1 MSDFFKIYTKSPK
14 KNEVEVYPKFIVNAR
29 TKDLMIRGGDFYAV
43 WDEKRGLWSTD
54 EQDVIDMIDKAID
67 EYADKLS
74 TEAYISRMYMR
85 DADTNVID
93 KWHKYCQKQMRD
105 NWKPLD
111 EKLTFS
117 NTEVKREDYV
127 SKRLD
132 YPLEP
137 GDISAYEELM
147 QTLYE
152 PDERRKLEWA
162 IGSVVAGD
170 SKHIQKFIVLYGTS
184 GAGKSTVLNII
195 QELFQG
201 YWASFR
207 SKELTSSNGTFALE
221 SFKDNPLVAI
231 EHDSKLDRIED
242 NTKLNSLVSHET
254 MEVNAK
260 YEKKYSMVF
269 KAFLFMGTNTPVKI
283 TEAKSGL
290 LRRLIDVTPSGKRIP
305 YKKYTELMSQIKFEL
320 GAIAYHCLEV
330 YNELGE
336 DYYGDYIPRDMM
348 SATNDF
354 YDFVAYNYDDF
365 KNVEYLTLNEAW
377 RRYKEYVDFARIPYP
392 LSMKNVRVELK
403 NYFEKYDDRY
413 WDGEK
418 QIRCVYTG
426 FLKNKFAYEAENP
439 VEEKPTSWLIFDGTV
454 SHLDAVCFDRPAQYA
469 KPDGTPLMPWAKVK
483 TTLSDLDTSE
493 LHYLKVPENLIVI
506 DFDIR
511 DKDGNKDFEA
521 NLKAASKWP
530 KTYAELSKSG
540 GGIHLHYYYAGDAT
554 KLDYIYAPNIEI
566 KVYTGNAALR
576 RKLTRFNS
584 LEIATINSNLPLK
597 GEAKVLNWEGIKSEK
612 MLRSMIKKNLNK
624 EYLGATKPSIDYIY
638 TLLEDARNAGIPY
651 DVTDMRQAVLTF
663 ALNSTHQSQYCV
675 KLVDKMKF
683 KSEEPSDNNE
693 NYDCDRLVFFDCEVF
708 LNLFLIN
715 WKYEDSPSCVRM
727 INPRP
732 EDIETLIKYKLV
744 GFNNRRYDNHI
755 LYARMMGYT
764 NEQLYKL
771 SQKIVNGVRD
781 ALFGEAYNLSY
792 ADVYDFCSKKQS
804 LKKWEIELSEERNR
818 QIANAKKL
826 MSNGMTLEDAAKEV
840 KLDACILKGYLDGT
854 LEVTSHKEL
863 ALPWDQPVPEERWEE
878 VAAYCDND
886 VIATEA
892 VFHARKE
899 DFVAREILA
908 ELSGMTVNDT
918 TRQHTTKIIFGNEKH
933 PQLVYTDLSETFPGY
948 EFKDGKNMYRGE
960 DASFGGY
967 VYAEPGIHRNVAL
980 LDVASLH
987 PHSIIA
993 MNVFG
998 EYTDRFNDIL
1008 KARIAIKHHDFDTAK
1023 NMLDGKLAPYLTNGD
1038 QADQLAQALKIV
1050 INSVYGYTS
1059 ATFDNPFK
1067 DPRNKNNIVAL
1078 RGALFMMTLRD
1089 EVKARGYK
1097 VAHIKTD
1104 SIKIPDADNE
1114 IIKFCMDFA
1123 KKYGYTFEHE
1133 ATYSRMCLVND
1144 AVYIAAYEKPETC
1157 QNMYGYIP
1165 GDNAKHYKKHDHPW
1179 TATGTQ
1185 FQIPYVFKELFSK
1198 EPIVFDDMC
1207 ETKSVTSGSLYLDMN
1222 ESLPEG
1228 EHNYRFVGRVGRF
1241 CPIKP
1246 GCEGGVLYRVKDDK
1260 YYAATG
1266 TKGYRWL
1273 ESEQVSH
1280 MDYENIIDRSYYEK
1294 LCENAKKEIMKYGDF
1309 DMFVNNTLPD
1319 FMNIP
1324 EGWPNDEVPFK

>member
-43 WDEKRGLWSTD
+43 WDEKRGMWSTD
-54 EQDVIDMIDKAID
+54 EQDVIDMIDTAID

-85 DADTNVID
+85 DADTNIID

-117 NTEVKREDYV
+117 NTVVKREDYV
-127 SKRLD
+127 SRRLN

-152 PDERRKLEWA
+152 PEERKKLEWA
-162 IGSVVAGD
+162 IGSIVAGD
-170 SKHIQKFIVLYGTS
+170 SKHIQKFIVLYGSS
-184 GAGKSTVLNII
+184 GSGKSTVLNII
-195 QELFQG
+195 QRLFEG
-201 YWASFR
+201 YWTRFYA
-207 SKELTSSNGTFALE
+207 KELTSNNGTFALE

-242 NTKLNSLVSHET
+242 NTKLNSLVSHES

-260 YEKKYSMVF
+260 YEKKYAMTF
-269 KAFLFMGTNTPVKI
+269 KAFLFIGTNTPVKI

-290 LRRLIDVTPSGKRIP
+290 LRRLIDVSPSGRKIP
-305 YKKYTELMSQIKFEL
+305 YKKYTELMSQINFEL
-320 GAIAYHCLEV
+320 GAIAHHCLEV
-330 YNELGE
+330 YNEMGE

-365 KNVEYLTLNEAW
+365 KAMKYLTLSEAW

-392 LSMKNVRVELK
+392 LPMKNVRVELK
-403 NYFEKYDDRY
+403 NYFKDYEDRF

-418 QIRCVYTG
+418 QIRNVYSG
-426 FLKNKFAYEAENP
+426 FLKSKFAYETENP
-439 VEEKPTSWLIFDGTV
+439 KEETVTSWLTFD
-454 SHLDAVCFDRPAQYA
+454 SDISQLNMECYDQPAQYA
-469 KPDGTPLMPWAKVK
+469 KADGTPKTRWSLVK
-483 TTLSDLDTSE
+483 TVLADLDSRE

-511 DKDGNKDFEA
+511 DKDGNKDLEA
-521 NLKAASKWP
+521 NIKAASKWP

-554 KLDYIYAPNIEI
+554 KLDYIYAPNIEV
-566 KVYTGNAALR
+566 KVFTGNASLR
-576 RKLTRFNS
+576 RKLTKCNS
-584 LEIATINSNLPLK
+584 LPIATINSGLPLK
-597 GEAKVLNWEGIKSEK
+597 GEAKVLNWEGVKSEK
-612 MLRSMIKKNLNK
+612 MLRTMIKKNLNK
-624 EYLGATKPSIDYIY
+624 EYHGATKPSVDYIY
-638 TLLEDARNAGIPY
+638 ALLEDAYRSGVPY
-651 DVTDMRQAVLTF
+651 DVTDLRQAVLTF
-663 ALNSTHQSQYCV
+663 ALNSTNQAPYCM

-683 KSEEPSDNNE
+683 KSEEPSTNAEGYEVDK
-693 NYDCDRLVFFDCEVF
+693 LVFFDCEVF
-708 LNLFLIN
+708 PNLLLIN
-715 WKYEDSPSCVRM
+715 WKYEGSPTCNRM
-727 INPRP
+727 INPTP
-732 EDIETLIKYKLV
+732 ADVEGLIRYKLV

-764 NEQLYKL
+764 NEQLYRL
-771 SQKIVNGVRD
+771 SQKIVTGYSSGVM
-781 ALFGEAYNLSY
+781 FGEAYNLSY

-804 LKKWEIELSEERNR
+804 LKKWEIELGIHH
-818 QIANAKKL
+818 Q
-826 MSNGMTLEDAAKEV
+826 
-840 KLDACILKGYLDGT
+840 
-854 LEVTSHKEL
+854 EL
-863 ALPWDQPVPEERWEE
+863 GIPWDQPVPEERWEE
-878 VAAYCDND
+878 VAEYCDND

-892 VFHARKE
+892 LFNARKE
-899 DFVAREILA
+899 DFVVREILA
-908 ELSGMTVNDT
+908 ELSGLTVNDT

-933 PQLVYTDLSETFPGY
+933 PQLVYTDLSEEFPGY

-967 VYAEPGIHRNVAL
+967 VYANPGIHRNVAL

-998 EYTDRFNDIL
+998 DYTARFNDIL
-1008 KARIAIKHHDFDTAK
+1008 QARIAIKHHDLEKAK
-1023 NMLDGKLAPYLTNGD
+1023 TMLDGKLAPYLGSD
-1038 QADQLAQALKIV
+1038 EQSDQLAQALKIV

-1089 EVKARGYK
+1089 EVQARGYK

-1104 SIKIPDADNE
+1104 SIKIPDADLD
-1114 IIKFCMDFA
+1114 IIRFCMNFA
-1123 KKYGYTFEHE
+1123 KRYGYTFEHE

-1144 AVYIAAYEKPETC
+1144 AVYIAAYEDLDVC
-1157 QNMYGYIP
+1157 QNKYGYIP
-1165 GDNAKHYKKHDHPW
+1165 GDNAKHFVKKQHKHPW

-1185 FQIPYVFKELFSK
+1185 FQIPYVFKTLFSK
-1198 EPIVFDDMC
+1198 EPIAFDDMC
-1207 ETKSVTSGSLYLDMN
+1207 ETKSVTSGALYLDMN

-1228 EHNYRFVGRVGRF
+1228 EHNYRFVGRVGQF
-1241 CPIKP
+1241 CPVLP
-1246 GCEGGVLYRVKDDK
+1246 GSEGGVLYRVKDDK

-1266 TKGYRWL
+1266 TKGYRWI
-1273 ESEQVSH
+1273 ESEQVKA
-1280 MDYENIIDRSYYEK
+1280 MNWETIIDRSYYEK
-1294 LCENAKKEIMKYGDF
+1294 LCNEAKKEIAKYGNFDDF
-1309 DMFVNNTLPD
+1309 VKGCLPD

-1324 EGWPNDEVPFK
+1324 EDSPEELPFN